1 MGLASSRV
9 SFITGPGG
17 SYKDL
22 LMDGPEH
29 PFCCDLLFK
38 GTLKLKEGKLD
49 SRFQWEEK
57 QRMCS
62 YL

>member
-22 LMDGPEH
+22 SMDGPEH
-29 PFCCDLLFK
+29 LFCCDLLIK
-38 GTLKLKEGKLD
+38 GTPRLKEEKLD
-49 SRFQWEEK
+49 SRFQWEEE